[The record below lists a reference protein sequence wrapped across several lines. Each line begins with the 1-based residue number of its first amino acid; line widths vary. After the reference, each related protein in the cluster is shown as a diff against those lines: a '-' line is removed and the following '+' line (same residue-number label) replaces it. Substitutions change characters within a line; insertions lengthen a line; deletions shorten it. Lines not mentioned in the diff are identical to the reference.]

1 MCMLCVCVGL
11 YTHECTDIYMC
22 VEGRGQPEVS
32 FMLQSLCLQGT
43 QFTGWAISPAIWP
56 EDISFRGSFRQ
67 QLLQFLFCFR
77 SPSNTSSAMVRLCSF
92 LLLFLR
98 DKEVIRKYLRI
109 EPMTVTD
116 ISMCSALSPAR
127 NKQSSLFPVKVNL
140 PRDVAGAMVFLSKMP
155 HPIDNCLHRN

>member
-1 MCMLCVCVGL
+1 
-11 YTHECTDIYMC
+11 
-22 VEGRGQPEVS
+22 
-32 FMLQSLCLQGT
+32 
-43 QFTGWAISPAIWP
+43 
-56 EDISFRGSFRQ
+56 
-67 QLLQFLFCFR
+67 
-77 SPSNTSSAMVRLCSF
+77 MVRLCSF